1 MIAQPDR
8 IFYQDT
14 GQLLMAIE
22 VKTKWVLSSANLV
35 RKYNDDVSVLAQHRS
50 PTNSVHL
57 PVQQIFGY
65 LSSNNLRY
73 GVLTTYEQT
82 WFL

>member
-1 MIAQPDR
+1 MIAQPDC

-22 VKTKWVLSSANLV
+22 VKTKWVLSSADLV
-35 RKYNDDVSVLAQHRS
+35 RKYNDDVSALAQHRS
-50 PTNSVHL
+50 LTNSVHL
-57 PVQQIFGY
+57 PVQQIFVY

-82 WFL
+82 WF